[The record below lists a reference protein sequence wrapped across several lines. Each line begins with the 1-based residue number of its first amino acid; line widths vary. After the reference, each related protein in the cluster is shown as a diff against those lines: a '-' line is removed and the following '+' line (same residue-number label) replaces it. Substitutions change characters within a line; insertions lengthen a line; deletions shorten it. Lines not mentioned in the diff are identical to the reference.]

1 MKTKRI
7 TKRDLVSEIYDE
19 IGYKANDNEL
29 SDEEFRILEKLY
41 NLNKPDIYYMINMI
55 ENIVYDNLKKA
66 NKDESIVIAL
76 FKGMNIEGSYVPSK
90 SKVSNLTGETI
101 VTSSKIKPKANF
113 SRPCCEMLSEELD

>member
-19 IGYKANDNEL
+19 IGYKVNDNEL

-90 SKVSNLTGETI
+90 NKVSNLTGETI

>member
-19 IGYKANDNEL
+19 IGYKVNDNEL

-90 SKVSNLTGETI
+90 NKVSNLTGEII